1 MAVARGAQTDPMDRW
16 WQAAAD
22 LVLGAC
28 CPLCETP
35 GGRVCRRCAA
45 SLPPDPVHVA
55 AGDLEVVAAG
65 IHSGSRRDA
74 VLAWKLRAVS
84 GLDPLVAHHLAVAVL
99 TLVGDADAITLVPV
113 PSTRRSRRERG
124 RDLVADLAAAAA
136 RDLSGIGLDV
146 SAQRCLR
153 LVRQTADQHALGR
166 DDRARNLARSMRATA
181 LPKGPVVVV
190 DDVVTTGST
199 VREAVRALA
208 SQGQVEVVGAA
219 ALVVADEGAPAVA
232 SHPGV
237 GLRSR

>member
-1 MAVARGAQTDPMDRW
+1 MDRW

-45 SLPPDPVHVA
+45 ALPPQPVHA
-55 AGDLEVVAAG
+55 TAGGLEVVAAG
-65 IHSGSRRDA
+65 IHAGPRRDA
-74 VLAWKLRAVS
+74 VLAWKLRGAS
-84 GLDPLVAHHLAVAVL
+84 GLDPLLAHHLATAVL
-99 TLVGDADAITLVPV
+99 TLVGDAAAVTLVPV

-136 RDLSGIGLDV
+136 RDLAGIGLDA
-146 SAQRCLR
+146 SARRCLR

-166 DDRARNLARSMRATA
+166 EDRTRNLARSMRATA
-181 LPKGPVVVV
+181 RPGSPVVVV

-199 VREAVRALA
+199 VREAARALA
-208 SQGQVEVVGAA
+208 SQGDVEVLGAA

-232 SHPGV
+232 SHPVV